1 MISRVATKVV
11 ARSLTGG
18 VSIIFFYDSKI
29 IQMFMVFVLDP
40 WPTF

>member
-18 VSIIFFYDSKI
+18 VSIIFYDSKI
-29 IQMFMVFVLDP
+29 LHMFMAFILDP